1 MNSITQNLEKERYLP
16 HELNTKYHSVLMY
29 RNGASVR
36 YVCKKYHISKRSLM
50 RWNKRYDGSKESL
63 IDKSHRPI
71 EIHPNAHTDVE
82 IKWIKDYTRRNPG
95 ITTNELW
102 WKLKKDKGYRRH
114 PGSLYRV
121 LKRLGIISNPNM
133 KGTSKYIPQKYDT
146 PIYLGEKWQIDVK
159 YVPTKCLTSSVP
171 DDTKFYQYTCLDEA
185 SRQRYLFWYDEQ
197 SPYATV
203 DFIKRCINYYGYQPK
218 EIQTDNGQE
227 FTWNQEKIKVIHP
240 MDELCEKLG
249 IDHHRIRPRTP
260 RHNGKVERSHRND
273 NERFY
278 SFQRFYSLEDLRKQG
293 SQYLKR
299 SNNIPMKVLGYLSPN
314 EKREQLTFSI

>member
-146 PIYLGEKWQIDVK
+146 
-159 YVPTKCLTSSVP
+159 
-171 DDTKFYQYTCLDEA
+171 QY
-185 SRQRYLFWYDEQ
+185 
-197 SPYATV
+197 
-203 DFIKRCINYYGYQPK
+203 I
-218 EIQTDNGQE
+218 
-227 FTWNQEKIKVIHP
+227 
-240 MDELCEKLG
+240 
-249 IDHHRIRPRTP
+249 
-260 RHNGKVERSHRND
+260 
-273 NERFY
+273 
-278 SFQRFYSLEDLRKQG
+278 
-293 SQYLKR
+293 
-299 SNNIPMKVLGYLSPN
+299 
-314 EKREQLTFSI
+314 